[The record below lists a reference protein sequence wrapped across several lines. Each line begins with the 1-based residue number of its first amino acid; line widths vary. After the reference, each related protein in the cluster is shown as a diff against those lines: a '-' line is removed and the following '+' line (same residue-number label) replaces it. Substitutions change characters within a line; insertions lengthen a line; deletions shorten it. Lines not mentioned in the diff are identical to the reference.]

1 MLESCKLDPILI
13 GVLVEIW
20 RPATHTFHLSYG
32 KCTITVE
39 DVALQLGLLVDGSLI
54 MGLAFLPGKEDLCE
68 AFLGKVLNKFQGGWI
83 DMKWL
88 ENNFK
93 NLPKDTNDIKKE
105 QYVRAFI
112 LRRLSWGSTVL
123 ATLYT
128 ESFRAA
134 ERDKMPIGGWLL
146 LLLSLYIPIN
156 AKVEPWVE
164 LYRTTRVAR
173 RYSTI
178 VRSTLEIAIDKPYL
192 LSVELRSRQP
202 RPKRPCRLPQ
212 HRRPGASVAWVKY

>member
-13 GVLVEIW
+13 GALVEIW
-20 RPATHTFHLSYG
+20 RPKAHTFHLSYG
-32 KCTITVE
+32 KCTITVD
-39 DVALQLGLLVDGSLI
+39 DVALQLSLLVDGSLI

-93 NLPKDTNDIKKE
+93 NLPKDTNDIEKE

-112 LRRLSWGSTVL
+112 LRLI
-123 ATLYT
+123 
-128 ESFRAA
+128 E
-134 ERDKMPIGGWLL
+134 
-146 LLLSLYIPIN
+146 
-156 AKVEPWVE
+156 VEPWVE

-173 RYSTI
+173 RYSTV
-178 VRSTLEIAIDKPYL
+178 VRLTLKM
-192 LSVELRSRQP
+192 
-202 RPKRPCRLPQ
+202 
-212 HRRPGASVAWVKY
+212 